1 MERTNYKFHKNLFMS
16 VRFQIVNANRWEL
29 VELTTIAQLEH
40 RSFEVVD
47 KKGSYFAGFLKNN
60 PHIR

>member
-1 MERTNYKFHKNLFMS
+1 MS